1 MEEVWK
7 DIKGYEGLYQVS
19 SLGKVKNL
27 KYNKILRGTINKGG
41 YLVVS
46 LSKNNKPKKHY
57 VHRLVAQTF
66 IENNIVNHKNFNKLD
81 NRVENLEWCSQE
93 YNAIYSYLNGRMPL
107 PPAQA
112 PKRIVRNDGKTYD
125 SIEEAGKDMN
135 INPSIICNQLKG
147 RQKTVKGYV
156 FMYLK

>member
-27 KYNKILRGTINKGG
+27 KYNKILKRTINKGG
-41 YLVVS
+41 YMVVS
-46 LSKNNKPKKHY
+46 LSKNNKSKKYY

-93 YNAIYSYLNGRMPL
+93 YNAMHSYLNGRTPL
-107 PPAQA
+107 PPAQE
-112 PKRIVRNDGKTYD
+112 PKRIIRNDGKIYN
-125 SIEEAGKDMN
+125 SIEEAGKDMK

-156 FMYLK
+156 FTYLK